1 MAKKYQAPIVKKAF
15 IILDAISKSTQGLR
29 ISEIASKLDIS
40 KSTVHGITAALE
52 EQGAI
57 VRDSVSKRYTIGLTL
72 MTLGKAAYERI
83 DFKNIARPIMEDLME
98 QCQESVFLGV
108 RNGDSVTVIDIIESR
123 KDFKIS
129 SPIGTTLPIMAGA
142 VGKLFLSHM
151 ESHDLEKFLNANP
164 LVRYTANTI
173 VDPDIYRDELEKVKQ
188 LTIAT
193 DDEEYISGVRAV
205 AAPIKQYGAYIPAI
219 WVVGFKASMSDK
231 KMPAIIEQT
240 LAAADKISKK
250 LARQS

>member
-29 ISEIASKLDIS
+29 ISEISSSLDIS

-52 EQGAI
+52 DAGTV

-83 DFKNIARPIMEDLME
+83 DFKNIARPIMEELME
-98 QCQESVFLGV
+98 LCQESVFLGV
-108 RNGDSVTVIDIIESR
+108 RNGDSVTVIDIVESR
-123 KDFKIS
+123 KDFKIT
-129 SPIGTTLPIMAGA
+129 SPIGTALPLLAGA
-142 VGKLFLSHM
+142 VGKIFLSLM
-151 ESHDLEKFLNANP
+151 EPKDCQKYLDTHPLKHFTPNSITNAQDYLE
-164 LVRYTANTI
+164 
-173 VDPDIYRDELEKVKQ
+173 ELEHVQ
-188 LTIAT
+188 NMGYAT

-205 AAPIKQYGAYIPAI
+205 AAPIKRYGAYIPAI

-231 KMPAIIEQT
+231 KILTIIEQT
-240 LAAADKISKK
+240 QTAAKEISRK
-250 LARQS
+250 LSN

>member
-1 MAKKYQAPIVKKAF
+1 MVKKYQAPIIKKAF
-15 IILDAISKSTQGLR
+15 SIMDAISQSTQGLR
-29 ISEIASKLDIS
+29 ISEISSSLDIS

-52 EQGAI
+52 DVGAI

-98 QCQESVFLGV
+98 QCQESVFLGA
-108 RNGDSVTVIDIIESR
+108 RNGESVTVIDIIESR

-129 SPIGTTLPIMAGA
+129 SPIGTTLPLMAGA
-142 VGKLFLSHM
+142 VGKLFLSQM
-151 ESHDLEKFLNANP
+151 DSHDLKKYLHANP

-173 VDPDIYRDELEKVKQ
+173 IDSDLYAKELEKVRQ
-188 LTIAT
+188 SGIAT
-193 DDEEYISGVRAV
+193 DDEEYLSGVRAV
-205 AAPIKQYGAYIPAI
+205 AAPIKKYGAHIPAL
-219 WVVGFKASMSDK
+219 WVVGFKASMSDE

-240 LAAADKISKK
+240 RSAAEKINKK
-250 LARQS
+250 LALGF

>member
-1 MAKKYQAPIVKKAF
+1 MVKKYQAPIVKKAF

-29 ISEIASKLDIS
+29 ISEISSSLDIS

-52 EQGAI
+52 DMGAV
-57 VRDSVSKRYTIGLTL
+57 VRDSVTKRYTIGLTV

-83 DFKNIARPIMEDLME
+83 DFKNIARPVMEDLME
-98 QCQESVFLGV
+98 LSKESVFLGV
-108 RNGDSVTVIDIIESR
+108 RNGEKVTVIEIVESR

-129 SPIGTTLPIMAGA
+129 SPIGTTLPLMAGA
-142 VGKLFLSHM
+142 VGKLFLSQM
-151 ESHDLEKFLNANP
+151 ESHDLEKYLHANP
-164 LVRYTANTI
+164 LVRFTANTI
-173 VDPDIYRDELEKVKQ
+173 IDSDLYAKELGKVRQ
-188 LTIAT
+188 SGIAT

-205 AAPIKQYGAYIPAI
+205 AAPIKKYGAHIPVL

-240 LAAADKISKK
+240 RFAAEKITKK
-250 LARQS
+250 LAREF